1 MFMLPSTRE
10 VGVVA
15 ALASEAAGLV
25 AARAGNRRGIIDGL
39 RVDAAGLG
47 QQRATVAS
55 RRLDDQGVRALVS
68 WGVAGGLSPAL
79 GAGDILLPASV
90 VAEGQEWE
98 VDIAWREHL
107 ARALAA
113 CGSVVT
119 GRLWCSEV
127 PVFSIAAKARLATRD
142 LAATDME
149 SAAVAAVALAA
160 GLPFMAV
167 KVICD
172 PAQHEVPRAS
182 VGMVGADG
190 RVTLRGLPQVLR
202 AGPRSWRQMLVL
214 RSDFAMARRSLDR
227 AALVLAR

>member
-1 MFMLPSTRE
+1 
-10 VGVVA
+10 
-15 ALASEAAGLV
+15 
-25 AARAGNRRGIIDGL
+25 
-39 RVDAAGLG
+39 
-47 QQRATVAS
+47 
-55 RRLDDQGVRALVS
+55 
-68 WGVAGGLSPAL
+68 
-79 GAGDILLPASV
+79 
-90 VAEGQEWE
+90 
-98 VDIAWREHL
+98 
-107 ARALAA
+107 
-113 CGSVVT
+113 
-119 GRLWCSEV
+119 
-127 PVFSIAAKARLATRD
+127 
-142 LAATDME
+142 ME